1 MKPNFE
7 HIFLGIAIGDAYGA
21 GLEFQDRNWI
31 RTNVDFTRFINKRTD
46 INVPEKAVF
55 TVDYKEWDY
64 TDDTEMS
71 IAVAKALMSGE
82 PVTDELLVKYFTD
95 EYLLGFQTKGYKR
108 NGHGSIRLVYNG
120 EKDIEEIRDFQ
131 RNKTYPG
138 NAPPMRAIPIGFVPE
153 ELINGYALVNA
164 TSTHPHQKAVDAS
177 ILIARAARGLLVE
190 GIGHDELISYC
201 LKHIID
207 QETIEKLEAA
217 DRLHGP
223 DLLQGKDFEALCGP
237 QPLQKKE
244 FIEGLYGLSSNAMY
258 TAIAALYFI
267 KHSRSAFEGLKHS
280 INLGGDVDSL
290 ASIVTGIL
298 AGKYGIDSLPAYMI
312 EQVEGVPYLKEIAKA
327 FEVYFEKKTTTVAL
341 YRPVGQPELNLIAAS
356 GYKAFPPRLS
366 WQPIFYPV
374 LNEEYASSIAQEWNT
389 NDEANGN
396 VGYVTRFEIPQAYFN
411 QFEVQNVGARHHNE
425 IWVPADQLEEFNARI
440 VGRIEVIRAFYGE
453 HFKGE
458 KIL

>member
-31 RTNVDFTRFINKRTD
+31 RANVDFTKFINKRSD
-46 INVPEKAVF
+46 INVPDRSVF
-55 TVDYKEWDY
+55 TIDYKEWDY

-82 PVTDELLVKYFTD
+82 PVTEELFVRYFTA

-108 NGHGSIRLVYNG
+108 NGHGSIRLVYSG
-120 EKDIEEIRDFQ
+120 EKDIEEIRTFQ
-131 RNKTYPG
+131 SNRIYPG

-153 ELINGYALVNA
+153 ELINGHAMINA
-164 TSTHPHQKAVDAS
+164 VSTHLHPKAADSS

-190 GIGHDELISYC
+190 GIGHDELIPYC
-201 LKHIID
+201 LGYIID
-207 QETIEKLEAA
+207 EETIERLQAA

-223 DLLQGKDFEALCGP
+223 DLLEGKDFEILCGP
-237 QPLQKKE
+237 QPLQKGE
-244 FIEGLYGLSSNAMY
+244 FIEGLNGLSSNAMY

-298 AGKYGIDSLPAYMI
+298 AGKYGIDSLPAYMT
-312 EQVEGVPYLKEIAKA
+312 EHVEGVPYLKEIAKA
-327 FEVYFEKKTTTVAL
+327 FEAYFDKEVKTVTL
-341 YRPVGQPELNLIAAS
+341 YRPVGQPELDLIAAS

-374 LNEEYASSIAQEWNT
+374 LNEDYASSIAKEWNT
-389 NDEANGN
+389 NDEANGS
-396 VGYVTRFEIPQAYFN
+396 VGYVTRFEIPEVYFD
-411 QFEVQNVGARHHNE
+411 QFVIQNVGARHHNE
-425 IWVPADQLEEFNARI
+425 IWVPADQLETFNARI

-453 HFKGE
+453 NFKGE